1 MNKKI
6 KVYHGMKGEQITV
19 VEKQNKG
26 IKKSQSAS
34 YGPMEFWK
42 NVDFWQSVLL
52 YVGMIVLFYCF
63 GMLAGLI
70 V

>member
-1 MNKKI
+1 MANWKQRKRI
-6 KVYHGMKGEQITV
+6 PGDLVDR
-19 VEKQNKG
+19 QNKR
-26 IKKSQSAS
+26 IKISQSAS

-52 YVGMIVLFYCF
+52 YVGMIILFYSF

-70 V
+70 Q